1 MLDLYTM
8 FDEEVDKMSAEELK
22 TRSRYGCCGILIGV
36 ILIVLCSLFMAGCT
50 TTKVVTVEKVHTD
63 TLREYRNVHDSIHV
77 HDSVSVKEK
86 GDTVWVEKWYTKIRA
101 TESHDTIYKARVDSV
116 PVPYPVEKLVEKK
129 LSKLQKSLMGI
140 GVAAILFCMFAVV
153 RYIRRISS

>member
-1 MLDLYTM
+1 MEQSGILKTINMLNFYNM

-77 HDSVSVKEK
+77 HDSVSVKDMGHGVGRK
-86 GDTVWVEKWYTKIRA
+86 VAHQDSCNGIAR
-101 TESHDTIYKARVDSV
+101 HD
-116 PVPYPVEKLVEKK
+116 L
-129 LSKLQKSLMGI
+129 
-140 GVAAILFCMFAVV
+140 
-153 RYIRRISS
+153 